1 MIEQL
6 QYHTIEE
13 LRALSLD
20 ELRAL
25 WELVP
30 TDRQHRYQ
38 MLYQREVRINGA
50 SGSDA
55 LEQQIVT
62 ALIQRYADGALVP
75 IGARW
80 ARTPI
85 RIQNAAR
92 LGEVHVTPE
101 AEYTPPAPKR
111 TQALLIF
118 SGAGLFLIFFVFFLL
133 SRLGG
138 DDSKPTGEAGDDSPY
153 ATPTLRYTPS
163 PTPIALEEQDVIIR
177 DGVRDRAP
185 AYPVNLQILPA
196 GQTQPR
202 VFVVQR
208 RKVELSEWLYD
219 PNPDTASFI
228 QALSVRPVIGVPWS
242 PQNEALFESLGPG
255 ATFSIRLNTGAV
267 QQFDFASKTQVSRSD
282 TSAFRQIEPGL
293 VLVLI
298 GERDERGAPTASR
311 LLVLATYPPEQEL
324 SRDDVLVA
332 DLLDLPVVDVTPAP
346 PAPTATPLPAR
357 DLLHV
362 DVISVVT
369 VDQRITVQLRAYNG
383 QSEPA
388 DIRPENIAIT
398 FGYAP
403 RPPGPWMPAEGLGPF
418 MLLPGQAVDLTLHWA
433 WAGEPYAKLIVG
445 ASQYAIQLTPG

>member
-1 MIEQL
+1 MSEHL
-6 QYHTIEE
+6 TYHTIDE
-13 LRALSLD
+13 LRALSIE

-38 MLYQREVRINGA
+38 TVYQREVRTNGA

-55 LEQQIVT
+55 LEQQVVT
-62 ALIQRYADGALVP
+62 ALIQRYDEGALVP

-80 ARTPI
+80 AKTPA
-85 RIQNAAR
+85 RIQQAVQEGAS
-92 LGEVHVTPE
+92 LIPPE
-101 AEYTPPAPKR
+101 ADFTPPATNK
-111 TQALLIF
+111 TQVFLILG
-118 SGAGLFLIFFVFFLL
+118 GAALFLLFFIFLL
-133 SRLGG
+133 SRRGG
-138 DDSKPTGEAGDDSPY
+138 DDPQPVVDAGTISPY

-242 PQNEALFESLGPG
+242 PQNEVLFESLGPG

-267 QQFDFASKTQVSRSD
+267 QQFEFASKTQVSRSD

-311 LLVLATYPPEQEL
+311 LLVLANYPPEQEL
-324 SRDDVLVA
+324 SRGDVLAAGIVE
-332 DLLDLPVVDVTPAP
+332 LPVVEVTPTP
-346 PAPTATPLPAR
+346 PMPTATPFPAR

-369 VDQRITVQLRAYNG
+369 IDGRITVQLRAYNG
-383 QSEPA
+383 QSEPVDFGSA
-388 DIRPENIAIT
+388 DIAIA
-398 FGYAP
+398 FGFAP
-403 RPPGPWMPAEGLGPF
+403 QPPGPWTTADGLEPF
-418 MLLPGQAVDLTLHWA
+418 TLLPGQAVDLTLHWA
-433 WAGEPYAKLIVG
+433 WGGEPYAMLRFGV
-445 ASQYAIQLTPG
+445 YRYTLQLEER

>member
-1 MIEQL
+1 LSEQL
-6 QYHTIEE
+6 NYHSIDE
-13 LRALSLD
+13 LRALSID

-30 TDRQHRYQ
+30 TDRQHHYQ
-38 MLYQREVRINGA
+38 TVYQREVSTNGA
-50 SGSDA
+50 AGSDA
-55 LEQQIVT
+55 LEQQVVT
-62 ALIQRYADGALVP
+62 ALIRRYQDGALVP

-80 ARTPI
+80 AKTPA
-85 RIQNAAR
+85 RIQQA
-92 LGEVHVTPE
+92 VHEGASLIPPE
-101 AEYTPPAPKR
+101 AEFTPPATNK
-111 TQALLIF
+111 TQV
-118 SGAGLFLIFFVFFLL
+118 FLIFGGAALFLLFFVFMLL
-133 SRLGG
+133 SRHSG
-138 DDSKPTGEAGDDSPY
+138 DDPKPASTADDISPY

-196 GQTQPR
+196 GHTQPR

-242 PQNEALFESLGPG
+242 EQNEALFESLGPG

-267 QQFDFASKTQVSRSD
+267 QQFQFASRLEVSRSD
-282 TSAFRQIEPGL
+282 TGAFRQIEPGL

-298 GERDERGAPTASR
+298 GERDERGAPTATRS
-311 LLVLATYPPEQEL
+311 LVLATYPPEQEL
-324 SRDDVLVA
+324 SRGEVLA
-332 DLLDLPVVDVTPAP
+332 TELIDLPMVDVTPTP
-346 PAPTATPLPAR
+346 PMPTATPFPAR

-362 DVISVVT
+362 DLISVVT
-369 VDQRITVQLRAYNG
+369 TERRITVQLRAYNG
-383 QSEPA
+383 QPEPV
-388 DIRPENIAIT
+388 DIRPEDFAIA

-403 RPPGPWMPAEGLGPF
+403 QPPGPWTTADGLEPF
-418 MLLPGQAVDLTLHWA
+418 TLLPGQAVDLTLHWA
-433 WAGEPYAKLIVG
+433 WAGEPYASLRMGI
-445 ASQYAIQLTPG
+445 YRYRIDI

>member
-1 MIEQL
+1 MSEHL
-6 QYHTIEE
+6 MYRTIEE

-30 TDRQHRYQ
+30 TDRQHHYQ
-38 MLYQREVRINGA
+38 AVYQREVRTNGA
-50 SGSDA
+50 AGSDA
-55 LEQQIVT
+55 LEQQVVT
-62 ALIQRYADGALVP
+62 ALIQRYEDGALVP

-80 ARTPI
+80 AKTPA
-85 RIQNAAR
+85 RIQQAVREGAS
-92 LGEVHVTPE
+92 LTPPE
-101 AEYTPPAPKR
+101 AELTPPPTNKL
-111 TQALLIF
+111 QV
-118 SGAGLFLIFFVFFLL
+118 FLIFGGAALFLVFLALL
-133 SRLGG
+133 LISRRGG
-138 DDSKPTGEAGDDSPY
+138 DDPDPTRVAEDISPY

-208 RKVELSEWLYD
+208 RKVELSEWQYD

-228 QALSVRPVIGVPWS
+228 QALSVRPVIGIPWS

-267 QQFDFASKTQVSRSD
+267 QRFEFASKTQVSRSD
-282 TSAFRQIEPGL
+282 TSAFRQVEPGL

-298 GERDERGAPTASR
+298 GERDDRGAPTATR

-324 SRDDVLVA
+324 SRGDVLAAGIV
-332 DLLDLPVVDVTPAP
+332 DLPVIPVTPTP
-346 PAPTATPLPAR
+346 PMPTATPIPAR

-362 DVISVVT
+362 EVISVET
-369 VDQRITVQLRAYNG
+369 VEGKVIIRLRTYNG
-383 QSEPA
+383 QSKPV
-388 DIRPENIAIT
+388 DIRPEDISIA
-398 FGYAP
+398 FGYEAQ
-403 RPPGPWMPAEGLGPF
+403 PPGPWTSADGLEPF
-418 MLLPGQAVDLTLHWA
+418 TLLPGQAVDLTLYWP
-433 WAGEPYAKLIVG
+433 WAGEPYALLRVG
-445 ASQYAIQLTPG
+445 VYRHAVQFQ

>member
-1 MIEQL
+1 MISEQL
-6 QYHTIEE
+6 SYHTIED

-38 MLYQREVRINGA
+38 TIYQREVRTNGA
-50 SGSDA
+50 SGADE
-55 LEQQIVT
+55 LEKQVVE
-62 ALIQRYADGALVP
+62 ALIQRYEDGALVP
-75 IGARW
+75 VGARW
-80 ARTPI
+80 ARTPA
-85 RIQNAAR
+85 RIQAAVR
-92 LGEVHVTPE
+92 LGELLVAPE
-101 AEYTPPAPKR
+101 TEHAPPVNNR
-111 TQALLIF
+111 TQMAVIF
-118 SGAGLFLIFFVFFLL
+118 GGAALFLVFFALMLL
-133 SRLGG
+133 SRRGG
-138 DDSKPTGEAGDDSPY
+138 NNPKPTKTAGDLLPY

-196 GQTQPR
+196 GQVQPR

-208 RKVELSEWLYD
+208 RKVELSEWQYD

-267 QQFDFASKTQVSRSD
+267 QQFEFASQTEVSRSD

-298 GERDERGAPTASR
+298 GERDNRGAPTAVR

-324 SRDDVLVA
+324 SRDDVLA
-332 DLLDLPVVDVTPAP
+332 SDLIDLPVVDVTPTP
-346 PAPTATPLPAR
+346 PMPTATLIPAR

-362 DVISVVT
+362 EIISVET
-369 VDQRITVQLRAYNG
+369 VEGLLTVRLRAYNG
-383 QSEPA
+383 QPEPV
-388 DIRPENIAIT
+388 DLRPEDFAIA
-398 FGYAP
+398 FGYEP
-403 RPPGPWMPAEGLGPF
+403 QPPGPWITADGLEPF
-418 MLLPGQAVDLTLHWA
+418 TLLSGQAVDLTLIWA
-433 WAGEPYAKLIVG
+433 WTGETYAVLRIE
-445 ASQYAIQLTPG
+445 AYRFAIQLR

>member
-1 MIEQL
+1 MSEHL
-6 QYHTIEE
+6 TYHTIDD
-13 LRALSLD
+13 LRALSIED
-20 ELRAL
+20 LRAL

-38 MLYQREVRINGA
+38 SVYQREVRTNGA

-55 LEQQIVT
+55 LEQQVVT
-62 ALIQRYADGALVP
+62 ALIQRYDEGALVP

-80 ARTPI
+80 AKTPA
-85 RIQNAAR
+85 RIQDAVKSGAS
-92 LGEVHVTPE
+92 LTPPE
-101 AEYTPPAPKR
+101 AEFMPPAANKK
-111 TQALLIF
+111 QA
-118 SGAGLFLIFFVFFLL
+118 FLIFGGAALFLVFFVFLLL
-133 SRLGG
+133 SRRGR
-138 DDSKPTGEAGDDSPY
+138 DDPQLVTDAGTVSPY

-185 AYPVNLQILPA
+185 AYPVNLQVLPA
-196 GQTQPR
+196 GQAQPR

-208 RKVELSEWLYD
+208 RKVEVSEWEYGT
-219 PNPDTASFI
+219 NPDTASFI
-228 QALSVRPVIGVPWS
+228 HGLSVRPVMGVPWS
-242 PQNEALFESLGPG
+242 PENAALFDSLGPG

-267 QQFDFASKTQVSRSD
+267 QQFEFASKTEVSRSD

-298 GERDERGAPTASR
+298 GERDARGAPTATR

-332 DLLDLPVVDVTPAP
+332 DLLDLPVIDATPTP
-346 PAPTATPLPAR
+346 LPPTATPYPAR

-369 VDQRITVQLRAYNG
+369 VESMITIQLRAYNG
-383 QSEPA
+383 QPEPV
-388 DIRPENIAIT
+388 DLRPEDFAIA
-398 FGYAP
+398 FGYTP
-403 RPPGPWMPAEGLGPF
+403 EPPGPWTTAEGLEPF
-418 MLLPGQAVDLTLHWA
+418 TLLPGQAVDVTLHWA
-433 WAGEPYAKLIVG
+433 WAGEPYASLRIGVYG
-445 ASQYAIQLTPG
+445 FAVELE

>member
-1 MIEQL
+1 MNEHLIYQ
-6 QYHTIEE
+6 TIDE
-13 LRALSLD
+13 LRALTLD
-20 ELRAL
+20 DLRAL

-38 MLYQREVRINGA
+38 TVYQREVRTNGA

-55 LEQQIVT
+55 LEQQVVT
-62 ALIQRYADGALVP
+62 ALIQRYDDGALVP
-75 IGARW
+75 VGARW
-80 ARTPI
+80 AKTPV
-85 RIQNAAR
+85 RIQQAAQQ
-92 LGEVHVTPE
+92 GETHVAPE
-101 AEYTPPAPKR
+101 EEFTPPAPKKK
-111 TQALLIF
+111 QAVLIF
-118 SGAGLFLIFFVFFLL
+118 GGAGVFLIFFVFVLL
-133 SRLGG
+133 SRGG
-138 DDSKPTGEAGDDSPY
+138 DDEPKPTEAANLSGY

-196 GQTQPR
+196 GQSQPR

-242 PQNEALFESLGPG
+242 EENEALFESLGPG

-267 QQFDFASKTQVSRSD
+267 QQFEFASRTQVSRSD
-282 TSAFRQIEPGL
+282 TSAFRQVEPGL

-298 GERDERGAPTASR
+298 GERDERGAPTATR

-324 SRDDVLVA
+324 SRGNVLAA
-332 DLLDLPVVDVTPAP
+332 DLIDLPVIPVTPTP
-346 PAPTATPLPAR
+346 PMPTATPFPAR

-362 DVISVVT
+362 DVISVETMEEKVII
-369 VDQRITVQLRAYNG
+369 RLRAYNG
-383 QSEPA
+383 QFEPVN
-388 DIRPENIAIT
+388 IRPEDISIV
-398 FGYAP
+398 FGYEAQ
-403 RPPGPWMPAEGLGPF
+403 PPGPWTTAEGLEPF
-418 MLLPGQAVDLTLHWA
+418 TLLPGQAVDLTLHWA
-433 WAGEPYAKLIVG
+433 WDGEPYAMLRV
-445 ASQYAIQLTPG
+445 SVYRYAVQIE

>member
-1 MIEQL
+1 MSEHL
-6 QYHTIEE
+6 TYHTIEE

-20 ELRAL
+20 DLRAL

-30 TDRQHRYQ
+30 TDRQHHYQ
-38 MLYQREVRINGA
+38 TVYQREVRTNGA
-50 SGSDA
+50 AGSDA
-55 LEQQIVT
+55 LEQQVVT
-62 ALIQRYADGALVP
+62 ALIQRYQDGALVP

-80 ARTPI
+80 ARTPA
-85 RIQNAAR
+85 RIQDAAR
-92 LGEVHVTPE
+92 QGEIHVAPE
-101 AEYTPPAPKR
+101 AEFTPPAPQK
-111 TQALLIF
+111 TKTLLIF
-118 SGAGLFLIFFVFFLL
+118 GGAGVFLIFFVFMLL
-133 SRLGG
+133 SRGSS
-138 DDSKPTGEAGDDSPY
+138 DEPDPTKAADVSGY

-177 DGVRDRAP
+177 DGVRDRTP

-208 RKVELSEWLYD
+208 RKVKLSEWQYD

-267 QQFDFASKTQVSRSD
+267 QQFQFASKTQVSRSD

-311 LLVLATYPPEQEL
+311 SLVLATYPPEQEL
-324 SRDDVLVA
+324 SRDNVLAA
-332 DLLDLPVVDVTPAP
+332 DLVDLPVIQVTPTP
-346 PAPTATPLPAR
+346 PMPTATPFPAR

-362 DVISVVT
+362 DVISVFT
-369 VDQRITVQLRAYNG
+369 VDDRVTVQLRAYNG
-383 QSEPA
+383 QSEPV
-388 DIRPENIAIT
+388 DLRPEDFAIA
-398 FGYAP
+398 FGFAP
-403 RPPGPWMPAEGLGPF
+403 QPPGPWTTAEGLEPF
-418 MLLPGQAVDLTLHWA
+418 TLLPGQAVDLTLHWA
-433 WAGEPYAKLIVG
+433 WAGEPYSTSHILSYKF
-445 ASQYAIQLTPG
+445 AIELH

>member
-1 MIEQL
+1 MNEQL
-6 QYHTIEE
+6 IYHTIDE

-30 TDRQHRYQ
+30 TDRQHHYQ
-38 MLYQREVRINGA
+38 AVYQREVRTNGA
-50 SGSDA
+50 AGSDA
-55 LEQQIVT
+55 LEQQVVT
-62 ALIQRYADGALVP
+62 ALIQRYEDGALVP

-80 ARTPI
+80 AKTPA
-85 RIQNAAR
+85 RIQDAAR
-92 LGEVHVTPE
+92 QGEEHVAPE
-101 AEYTPPAPKR
+101 AEFAPPAPKK

-118 SGAGLFLIFFVFFLL
+118 GGAALFLVFFVVLLL
-133 SRLGG
+133 SRRGG
-138 DDSKPTGEAGDDSPY
+138 DDPQPVADAGTISPY

-196 GQTQPR
+196 GQSQPR

-208 RKVELSEWLYD
+208 RKVELSEWPYD

-267 QQFDFASKTQVSRSD
+267 QRFEFASKTLVSRSD
-282 TSAFRQIEPGL
+282 TSAFRQVEPGL

-298 GERDERGAPTASR
+298 GERDNRGAPTASR

-324 SRDDVLVA
+324 SRDNVLA
-332 DLLDLPVVDVTPAP
+332 SDLIDLPVIQVTPTP
-346 PAPTATPLPAR
+346 PMPTVTLIPAR

-362 DVISVVT
+362 DLISVLT
-369 VDQRITVQLRAYNG
+369 VDDRITIQLRAYNG
-383 QSEPA
+383 QSEPI
-388 DIRPENIAIT
+388 DLRPEDFAIS

-403 RPPGPWMPAEGLGPF
+403 QPPGPWTTAEGLEPF
-418 MLLPGQAVDLTLHWA
+418 TLLPGQAVDLTLHWA
-433 WAGEPYAKLIVG
+433 WGGEPYAVVKIGVYR
-445 ASQYAIQLTPG
+445 YAIQLA

>member
-1 MIEQL
+1 VSEHLI
-6 QYHTIEE
+6 YHTIEE
-13 LRALSLD
+13 LRALSID

-38 MLYQREVRINGA
+38 TVYGREVRTNGA
-50 SGSDA
+50 SGADK
-55 LEQQIVT
+55 LEKQVVE
-62 ALIQRYADGALVP
+62 ALIQRYEDGALVP
-75 IGARW
+75 VGVRW
-80 ARTPI
+80 ARTPA
-85 RIQNAAR
+85 RIQAAVR
-92 LGEVHVTPE
+92 LGEPLVAPE
-101 AEYTPPAPKR
+101 TEHAPPANNR
-111 TQALLIF
+111 TQMAVIF
-118 SGAGLFLIFFVFFLL
+118 GGAALFLVFFALMLL
-133 SRLGG
+133 SRRGG
-138 DDSKPTGEAGDDSPY
+138 DNPKPTEAVDDLSPF

-208 RKVELSEWLYD
+208 RKVELSEWQYD

-267 QQFDFASKTQVSRSD
+267 QQFEFASQTEVSRSD

-298 GERDERGAPTASR
+298 GERDNRGAPTAAR
-311 LLVLATYPPEQEL
+311 RLVLATYPPEQEL
-324 SRDDVLVA
+324 SRDNVLA
-332 DLLDLPVVDVTPAP
+332 SDLIDLPVIPVTPT
-346 PAPTATPLPAR
+346 PTMPSATPIPAR

-362 DVISVVT
+362 EIISVDT
-369 VDQRITVQLRAYNG
+369 VEGRMTVRLRAYNG
-383 QSEPA
+383 QPEPV
-388 DIRPENIAIT
+388 DLHPEDFAIAL
-398 FGYAP
+398 GYAP
-403 RPPGPWMPAEGLGPF
+403 QPPGPWTPADGLEPF
-418 MLLPGQAVDLTLHWA
+418 TLLPGQAVDLTLVWA
-433 WAGEPYAKLIVG
+433 WAGEPYAALRLG
-445 ASQYAIQLTPG
+445 AYQYALQLE

>member
-1 MIEQL
+1 MNEHL
-6 QYHTIEE
+6 TYHTVEE
-13 LRALSLD
+13 LREMSIED
-20 ELRAL
+20 LRAL

-38 MLYQREVRINGA
+38 TVYQREVNSNGA

-55 LEQQIVT
+55 LEQQVVT
-62 ALIQRYADGALVP
+62 ALIQRYDEGALVP

-80 ARTPI
+80 ARTPL
-85 RIQNAAR
+85 RIQEAVKA
-92 LGEVHVTPE
+92 GESLIPPE
-101 AEYTPPAPKR
+101 AEFTPSTTNKA
-111 TQALLIF
+111 QVFLILG
-118 SGAGLFLIFFVFFLL
+118 GAALFLLFFVFML
-133 SRLGG
+133 SRRGG
-138 DDSKPTGEAGDDSPY
+138 NDLQPAVDAGTISPY

-208 RKVELSEWLYD
+208 RKVDLSEWLYD

-228 QALSVRPVIGVPWS
+228 HALSVRPVIGVPWS
-242 PQNEALFESLGPG
+242 EENEALFESLGPG

-267 QQFDFASKTQVSRSD
+267 QQFDFASQTEVSRSD

-298 GERDERGAPTASR
+298 GERDERGAPTATR
-311 LLVLATYPPEQEL
+311 LLVLAAYPPEQEL

-332 DLLDLPVVDVTPAP
+332 DLLDLPVIDVAPTP

-369 VDQRITVQLRAYNG
+369 TDGRITIQLRAYNG
-383 QSEPA
+383 QPEPA
-388 DIRPENIAIT
+388 DIRPEDIAIA

-403 RPPGPWMPAEGLGPF
+403 RPPGPWTPADGLEPF
-418 MLLPGQAVDLTLHWA
+418 TLLPGQAVDLTLHWA
-433 WAGEPYAKLIVG
+433 WTGEPYAMRMCSGGWRK
-445 ASQYAIQLTPG
+445 AILMV

>member
-1 MIEQL
+1 MSEQL
-6 QYHTIEE
+6 TYHTIED

-30 TDRQHRYQ
+30 TDRQHHYQ
-38 MLYQREVRINGA
+38 TVYQREVRTNGA

-55 LEQQIVT
+55 LEQQVVT
-62 ALIQRYADGALVP
+62 ALIQRYQDGALVP

-80 ARTPI
+80 ARTPA
-85 RIQNAAR
+85 RIQQAVREGAS
-92 LGEVHVTPE
+92 LTPPE
-101 AEYTPPAPKR
+101 AESTPPATNKKP
-111 TQALLIF
+111 ALLIF
-118 SGAGLFLIFFVFFLL
+118 GGAGVFLLFFIFMLL
-133 SRLGG
+133 SRDG
-138 DDSKPTGEAGDDSPY
+138 DEPKPTAATNLSGY

-208 RKVELSEWLYD
+208 RKVELSEWPYD
-219 PNPDTASFI
+219 PNPDTASFLHG
-228 QALSVRPVIGVPWS
+228 LSVRPVIGVPWS
-242 PQNEALFESLGPG
+242 EQNAALFESLGAG

-267 QQFDFASKTQVSRSD
+267 QQFQFANKTLVSRSD
-282 TSAFRQIEPGL
+282 TGAFRQIEPGL

-298 GERDERGAPTASR
+298 GQRDERGAPTATR
-311 LLVLATYPPEQEL
+311 PLVLATYPPEQEL
-324 SRDDVLVA
+324 SRGDVLA
-332 DLLDLPVVDVTPAP
+332 SDLIALPVIPVTPTP
-346 PAPTATPLPAR
+346 PLPTATPFPAR

-362 DVISVVT
+362 EIISVVT
-369 VDQRITVQLRAYNG
+369 VEGRLTVHLRAYNG

-388 DIRPENIAIT
+388 DLRPEDFAIA

-403 RPPGPWMPAEGLGPF
+403 QPPGPWTTAEGLEPF
-418 MLLPGQAVDLTLHWA
+418 TLLPGQAVDLTLHWA
-433 WAGEPYAKLIVG
+433 WRGEPYAVVKIGVYR
-445 ASQYAIQLTPG
+445 YAIQLA

>member
-1 MIEQL
+1 MSEHL
-6 QYHTIEE
+6 TYHTIED
-13 LRALSLD
+13 LRALSIE

-30 TDRQHRYQ
+30 TARQHHYQ
-38 MLYQREVRINGA
+38 TVYQREVSTNGA
-50 SGSDA
+50 AGSDT
-55 LEQQIVT
+55 LEQQVVT
-62 ALIQRYADGALVP
+62 ALIQRYQDGALVP

-80 ARTPI
+80 AKTPA
-85 RIQNAAR
+85 RIQQAVREGAS
-92 LGEVHVTPE
+92 LIPPE
-101 AEYTPPAPKR
+101 AEFTPPATNK
-111 TQALLIF
+111 TQA
-118 SGAGLFLIFFVFFLL
+118 FLIFGGAALFLVFFVFMLL
-133 SRLGG
+133 SRGG
-138 DDSKPTGEAGDDSPY
+138 SDEPDPTKAADVSGY

-242 PQNEALFESLGPG
+242 PQNEALFESLGPR

-267 QQFDFASKTQVSRSD
+267 QQFQFASRTQVSRSD

-324 SRDDVLVA
+324 SRGDVLAA
-332 DLLDLPVVDVTPAP
+332 DLVDLPAIQVTSTP
-346 PAPTATPLPAR
+346 PMPTATPFPAR

-369 VDQRITVQLRAYNG
+369 VGDRVTVQLRAYNG
-383 QSEPA
+383 QSEPV
-388 DIRPENIAIT
+388 DIRPEDIAIA

-403 RPPGPWMPAEGLGPF
+403 QPLGPWATAEGLEPF
-418 MLLPGQAVDLTLHWA
+418 TLLPGQAVDLTLHWA
-433 WAGEPYAKLIVG
+433 WAGEPYSTFRILSYKF
-445 ASQYAIQLTPG
+445 AIELH

>member
-1 MIEQL
+1 MSEQL
-6 QYHTIEE
+6 NYHTIDE

-30 TDRQHRYQ
+30 TARQHHYQ
-38 MLYQREVRINGA
+38 TVYQREVRTNGA
-50 SGSDA
+50 AGSDA
-55 LEQQIVT
+55 LEQQVVT
-62 ALIQRYADGALVP
+62 ALIQRYQDGALVP

-80 ARTPI
+80 AKTPA
-85 RIQNAAR
+85 RIQQAVREGAS
-92 LGEVHVTPE
+92 LIPPE
-101 AEYTPPAPKR
+101 AEFTPPATNK
-111 TQALLIF
+111 TQA
-118 SGAGLFLIFFVFFLL
+118 FLIFGGAALFLVFFVFLLL
-133 SRLGG
+133 SRR
-138 DDSKPTGEAGDDSPY
+138 AGDDPKPVADVGTISPY

-208 RKVELSEWLYD
+208 RKVELSEWQYD

-267 QQFDFASKTQVSRSD
+267 QQFQFASKTQVSRSD

-298 GERDERGAPTASR
+298 GERDERGAPTAARS
-311 LLVLATYPPEQEL
+311 LVLATYPPEQEL
-324 SRDDVLVA
+324 SRDNVLAA
-332 DLLDLPVVDVTPAP
+332 DLVDLPVIQVTPTP
-346 PAPTATPLPAR
+346 PMPTATPFPAR

-362 DVISVVT
+362 DLISVVT
-369 VDQRITVQLRAYNG
+369 VGDRVTVQLRAYNG
-383 QSEPA
+383 QSEPV
-388 DIRPENIAIT
+388 DIYPEDIAIA
-398 FGYAP
+398 FGFAP
-403 RPPGPWMPAEGLGPF
+403 QPPGPWIPADGLEPF
-418 MLLPGQAVDLTLHWA
+418 TLLPGQAVDLTLYWP
-433 WAGEPYAKLIVG
+433 WAGEPYAVVRVG
-445 ASQYAIQLTPG
+445 VYRYAVQLR

>member
-1 MIEQL
+1 MSEHL
-6 QYHTIEE
+6 TYHAIEE
-13 LRALSLD
+13 LRAMSIED
-20 ELRAL
+20 LRAL

-38 MLYQREVRINGA
+38 TVYQREVNSNGA

-55 LEQQIVT
+55 LEQQVVT
-62 ALIQRYADGALVP
+62 ALIQRYDDGALVP

-80 ARTPI
+80 AKTPQ
-85 RIQNAAR
+85 RIQAAVKADEA
-92 LGEVHVTPE
+92 LVPPE
-101 AEYTPPAPKR
+101 AEFTPPATNKP
-111 TQALLIF
+111 QVVLIF
-118 SGAGLFLIFFVFFLL
+118 GGAALFLVFFIFVLL
-133 SRLGG
+133 SRRGG
-138 DDSKPTGEAGDDSPY
+138 DDPQPVVDAATISPY

-208 RKVELSEWLYD
+208 RKVELSEWQYD

-228 QALSVRPVIGVPWS
+228 HALSVRPVIGVPWS

-267 QQFDFASKTQVSRSD
+267 QQFDFASKTEVSRSD

-298 GERDERGAPTASR
+298 GERDERGAPTATR

-332 DLLDLPVVDVTPAP
+332 DLLDLPVVDVTPTP
-346 PAPTATPLPAR
+346 PPPTATPFPAR

-362 DVISVVT
+362 DMISAAT
-369 VDQRITVQLRAYNG
+369 VEGSITIQLRAYNG
-383 QSEPA
+383 QPDPV
-388 DIRPENIAIT
+388 DIRPEDIAIA

-403 RPPGPWMPAEGLGPF
+403 RPPGPWIPADGLEPF
-418 MLLPGQAVDLTLHWA
+418 TLLPGQAVDLTLHWV
-433 WAGEPYAKLIVG
+433 WTGEPFATLCVGIYRYAVQIE
-445 ASQYAIQLTPG
+445 

>member
-1 MIEQL
+1 MSEHL
-6 QYHTIEE
+6 MYHTIDE

-30 TDRQHRYQ
+30 TARQHHYQ
-38 MLYQREVRINGA
+38 TVYQREVRTNGA
-50 SGSDA
+50 AGSDA
-55 LEQQIVT
+55 LEQQVVT
-62 ALIQRYADGALVP
+62 ALIQRYQDGALVP

-80 ARTPI
+80 AKTPA
-85 RIQNAAR
+85 RIQQA
-92 LGEVHVTPE
+92 VHEGASLIPPE
-101 AEYTPPAPKR
+101 AEFTPPATNK
-111 TQALLIF
+111 TQV
-118 SGAGLFLIFFVFFLL
+118 FLIFGGAALFLLFFVFMLL
-133 SRLGG
+133 SRHGG
-138 DDSKPTGEAGDDSPY
+138 DDPKPASTADDISPY

-196 GQTQPR
+196 GHTQPR

-208 RKVELSEWLYD
+208 RKVELSEWQYD

-228 QALSVRPVIGVPWS
+228 QGLSVRPVIGVPWS

-267 QQFDFASKTQVSRSD
+267 QQFEFASRTEVSRSD
-282 TSAFRQIEPGL
+282 TSAFRQVEPGL

-298 GERDERGAPTASR
+298 GERDHHGAPTATR
-311 LLVLATYPPEQEL
+311 PLVLATYPPEQEL
-324 SRDDVLVA
+324 SRGDVLAAELVE
-332 DLLDLPVVDVTPAP
+332 LPRVDVTPTP
-346 PAPTATPLPAR
+346 DAPTATPLPAR

-362 DVISVVT
+362 EVISVVT
-369 VDQRITVQLRAYNG
+369 VEGRLTVRLRAYNG
-383 QSEPA
+383 QPEPV
-388 DIRPENIAIT
+388 DLRPEDFAIA

-403 RPPGPWMPAEGLGPF
+403 QPPGPWTAADGLEPF
-418 MLLPGQAVDLTLHWA
+418 TLLPGQAVNLTLHWA
-433 WAGEPYAKLIVG
+433 WASEPYAVVRVG
-445 ASQYAIQLTPG
+445 VYRYAVQVG

>member
-1 MIEQL
+1 MSEQL
-6 QYHTIEE
+6 NYHSIDE

-20 ELRAL
+20 ELRVL

-30 TDRQHRYQ
+30 TDRQHHYQ
-38 MLYQREVRINGA
+38 TVYQREVRTNGA
-50 SGSDA
+50 AGSDA
-55 LEQQIVT
+55 LEQQVVT
-62 ALIQRYADGALVP
+62 ALIRRYQDGALVP

-80 ARTPI
+80 AKTPV
-85 RIQNAAR
+85 RIQAAVQA
-92 LGEVHVTPE
+92 GESLVSPE
-101 AEYTPPAPKR
+101 AECTPPAPKK

-118 SGAGLFLIFFVFFLL
+118 GGAGVFLVFFLFMLL
-133 SRLGG
+133 SRSGN
-138 DDSKPTGEAGDDSPY
+138 DEPKPTEAANLSGY
-153 ATPTLRYTPS
+153 VTPTLRYTPS

-196 GQTQPR
+196 GHTQPR

-242 PQNEALFESLGPG
+242 EQNEALFESLGPG

-267 QQFDFASKTQVSRSD
+267 QQFQFASRLEVSRSD
-282 TSAFRQIEPGL
+282 TGAFRQIEPGL

-298 GERDERGAPTASR
+298 GERDERGAPTATRS
-311 LLVLATYPPEQEL
+311 LVLATYPPEQEL
-324 SRDDVLVA
+324 SRGEVLA
-332 DLLDLPVVDVTPAP
+332 TELIDLPMVDVTPTP
-346 PAPTATPLPAR
+346 PMPTATPFPAR

-362 DVISVVT
+362 DLISVVT
-369 VDQRITVQLRAYNG
+369 TERRITVQLRAYNG
-383 QSEPA
+383 QPEPV
-388 DIRPENIAIT
+388 DIRPEDFAIA

-403 RPPGPWMPAEGLGPF
+403 QPPGPWTTADGLEPF
-418 MLLPGQAVDLTLHWA
+418 TLLPGQAVDLTLHWA
-433 WAGEPYAKLIVG
+433 WAGEPYASLRMGI
-445 ASQYAIQLTPG
+445 YRYRIDI

>member
-1 MIEQL
+1 MSEHL
-6 QYHTIEE
+6 TYHTIDE
-13 LRALSLD
+13 LRALSIED
-20 ELRAL
+20 LRAL

-38 MLYQREVRINGA
+38 SVYQREIRTNGA

-55 LEQQIVT
+55 LEQQVVS
-62 ALIQRYADGALVP
+62 ALIQRYDEGALVP
-75 IGARW
+75 VGARW
-80 ARTPI
+80 AKTPV
-85 RIQNAAR
+85 RIQQAAQQ
-92 LGEVHVTPE
+92 GETHVAPE
-101 AEYTPPAPKR
+101 EEFTPPAPKKK
-111 TQALLIF
+111 QALLIF
-118 SGAGLFLIFFVFFLL
+118 GGAGVFLIFFVFMLL
-133 SRLGG
+133 SRGG
-138 DDSKPTGEAGDDSPY
+138 NDEPTPTSEADVSGY

-185 AYPVNLQILPA
+185 AYPVNLQILPP
-196 GQTQPR
+196 GHTQPR

-267 QQFDFASKTQVSRSD
+267 QQFEFASQTQVSRSD

-298 GERDERGAPTASR
+298 GERDSHGAPTASR
-311 LLVLATYPPEQEL
+311 LLVLANYPPEQEL
-324 SRDDVLVA
+324 SRGDVLAA
-332 DLLDLPVVDVTPAP
+332 DLIDLPVVDVTPTP
-346 PAPTATPLPAR
+346 PMPTATPFPAR

-369 VDQRITVQLRAYNG
+369 MEGRITVQLRAYNG
-383 QSEPA
+383 QSEPVDIGPA
-388 DIRPENIAIT
+388 DVAIA
-398 FGYAP
+398 FGFAP
-403 RPPGPWMPAEGLGPF
+403 QPPGPWITADGLEPF
-418 MLLPGQAVDLTLHWA
+418 TLLPGQAVDLTLHWA
-433 WAGEPYAKLIVG
+433 WGGEPYAMLRFG
-445 ASQYAIQLTPG
+445 TYSYALQIG